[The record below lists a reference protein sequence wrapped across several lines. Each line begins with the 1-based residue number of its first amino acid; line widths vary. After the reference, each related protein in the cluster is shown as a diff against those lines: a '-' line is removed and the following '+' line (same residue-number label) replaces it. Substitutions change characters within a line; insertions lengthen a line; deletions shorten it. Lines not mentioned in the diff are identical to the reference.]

1 LKEALRS
8 KYVLSGWLLLVISI
22 PGTITIPLTEAR
34 GSVENFLLLFAIS
47 IITMALALGF
57 MFGFRPLYQRGRAP
71 WWLSI
76 VLAGTAGALKSGT
89 TWIWVDYLGLEQPEL
104 WSRLLAGALSWGIV
118 YPAVVIIGHSLLRL
132 RDENRELRTNLLEA
146 RNSFSQLDQ
155 QLNWL
160 IQTRVQGLSDEL
172 AKRFVGLVSKLNSQG
187 AGPGAYRDI
196 AAELR
201 SAALKQVRSRSAEVW
216 SARTKPTLKE
226 LVSDFGTTAANP
238 LLTVALFFSSAAINN
253 LRIFGIG
260 LEAASVVVSSGVLF
274 MWLWA
279 ARTKPALQHFAGPL
293 ASIALLLFLLALDF
307 EPFAALSGAIA
318 TLIWVHAVI
327 LFSISWSLAL
337 GLARK
342 EREALKTAA
351 TTTEADSQWLA
362 IQLESTN
369 LEIAK
374 YLHAILQTRLMAYAM
389 KLDSGDVPSQSDLDD
404 LKALLMKPMGE
415 FGQQSKDLGQ
425 GLSELKQNWGV
436 LVEVSV
442 EVDADEKT
450 LVEPTLQVV
459 REAVANSIKH
469 GLADHV
475 EVEIRDHDNLRRV
488 VVLDN
493 GIGPRTGS
501 AGLGTKV
508 FTSLTKEH
516 SLSRNENG
524 GSTFVATLEL

>member
-8 KYVLSGWLLLVISI
+8 KYVLNGWLLLVISI
-22 PGTITIPLTEAR
+22 PSLISVPLTEAR
-34 GSVENFLLLFAIS
+34 GSIANFLLLFSIS
-47 IITMALALGF
+47 IITSGVAVGF
-57 MFGFRPLYQRGRAP
+57 MLSFRGLYASGKAA
-71 WWLSI
+71 WWFSVVLSAI
-76 VLAGTAGALKSGT
+76 AGSLKSGS
-89 TWIWVDYLGLEQPEL
+89 TWVLVDSLALEQPGL
-104 WSRLLAGALSWGIV
+104 WSRLLVGGLSWAII
-118 YPAVVIIGHSLLRL
+118 YPAFVVIGHSLLRL
-132 RDENRELRTNLLEA
+132 RDENRELRASLLQA
-146 RNSFSQLDQ
+146 RQGFSQLDQ

-160 IQTRVQGLSDEL
+160 IQTRIQGLSDEL

-226 LVSDFGTTAANP
+226 LVSDFRSTAAKP
-238 LLTVALFFSSAAINN
+238 LLTVALFSISAGINN
-253 LRIFGIG
+253 IRIFGIG
-260 LEAASVVVSSGVLF
+260 LEAASVVVSSIILLV
-274 MWLWA
+274 WLWA
-279 ARTKPALQHFAGPL
+279 LRNKPALQHFAGPL
-293 ASIALLLFLLALDF
+293 ASAVLLPLLLALDF
-307 EPFAALSGAIA
+307 TPLAALSGAIA
-318 TLIWVHAVI
+318 TLIWMQAVI

-342 EREALKTAA
+342 ESEALKTAA
-351 TTTEADSQWLA
+351 STAEADSQWLA

-389 KLDSGDVPSQSDLDD
+389 KLDSSDVPSQSDLDD

-442 EVDADEKT
+442 VVDADEET

-475 EVEIRDHDNLRRV
+475 EVEIRDQQNLRM
-488 VVLDN
+488 VLVMDN
-493 GIGPRTGS
+493 GIGPRTGR

-508 FTSLTKEH
+508 FSSLTKEH
-516 SLSRNENG
+516 SLTRNQNG
-524 GSTFVATLEL
+524 GSTFAGVLEI

>member
-1 LKEALRS
+1 MKEALSSR
-8 KYVLSGWLLLVISI
+8 YGLNGWLLLAISI
-22 PGTITIPLTEAR
+22 PGTITVPLTEAR
-34 GSVENFLLLFAIS
+34 GSVEAFLLLLAIS
-47 IITMALALGF
+47 IVTLAPALVL
-57 MFGFRPLYQRGRAP
+57 MLSFRSLYLSGRAP
-71 WWLSI
+71 WWLSFLLAAAAGVLKSASTW
-76 VLAGTAGALKSGT
+76 VLA
-89 TWIWVDYLGLEQPEL
+89 DYLGLEQPEL
-104 WSRLLAGALSWGIV
+104 WVRLVAGGLSWGLV
-118 YPAVVIIGHSLLRL
+118 YPAVIIIGHSLLRL
-132 RDENRELRTNLLEA
+132 RDENRELRTNLGKA
-146 RNSFSQLDQ
+146 KQGFSQLDQ

-160 IQTRVQGLSDEL
+160 IETRVQGLSDEL
-172 AKRFVGLVSKLNSQG
+172 AKRFVGLVAKLNSQG

-196 AAELR
+196 ASELR

-216 SARTKPTLKE
+216 SAKSKPTTKE
-226 LVSDFGTTAANP
+226 LLAEFSATPASP
-238 LLTVALFFSSAAINN
+238 LLTLALFASSAILNN
-253 LRIFGIG
+253 LRVFGLG
-260 LEAASVVVSSGVLF
+260 VEVYSSLITSAVLF
-274 MWLWA
+274 IWLWLNKG
-279 ARTKPALQHFAGPL
+279 KPAFQHL
-293 ASIALLLFLLALDF
+293 AALLAGLTLLIFNRAVGFDWGVAIQGAL
-307 EPFAALSGAIA
+307 A
-318 TLIWVHAVI
+318 TVIWMQAVI
-327 LFSISWSLAL
+327 VFSISLSLAI

-342 EREALKTAA
+342 ERERLLSA
-351 TTTEADSQWLA
+351 TDSAEADSQWLA

-425 GLSELKQNWGV
+425 GLSDLKQNWGV

-442 EVDADEKT
+442 AVDADET
-450 LVEPTLQVV
+450 ALVEPTLQVV

-475 EVEIRDHDNLRRV
+475 EVEIRDYDNLRRV
-488 VVLDN
+488 EIRDN
-493 GIGPRTGS
+493 GIGPRTGR

-524 GSTFVATLEL
+524 GSTFVCVLEL